1 MAYIGNQVT
10 SIPFTTDTFS
20 GTGGQTAFTLTRAPA
35 VPASIAVFISGA
47 YQAPAA
53 YSLNG
58 VTLNFASAPSS
69 GTNNIVVL
77 HLSTGTLVQVPADG
91 SVTLATLSGD
101 TYSYINSA
109 FAAANSA
116 SPATASS
123 YANSAFLAANTPS
136 HVANSAA
143 SYANSG
149 LIIANS
155 AASYANSGFAA
166 ANTADAKGTSAGSY
180 ANSAFTRAN
189 NSINANTGGTI
200 TGDLTVTNN
209 ASFYGPII
217 EKANVVT
224 TGGLTANLTIS
235 TSESGVLVYTTNSS
249 ANAAINFTGLGSA
262 PVGNV
267 FSYVV
272 MVPNGATARYIQYVE
287 IDGTAITPKWGGGFP
302 TGGTAANTD
311 IYSFNI
317 VKTSATPTYNVFAQ
331 VSNFF

>member
-20 GTGGQTAFTLTRAPA
+20 GTGGQTAFILTRAPA
-35 VPASIAVFISGA
+35 VPASIAVFISGV
-47 YQAPAA
+47 YQAPSV
-53 YSLNG
+53 YTLSG
-58 VTLNFASAPSS
+58 VTLNFAAAPSS

-77 HLSTGTLVQVPADG
+77 HLSSGTLVQIPADG

-109 FAAANSA
+109 FSAANSA
-116 SPATASS
+116 SPASASS
-123 YANSAFLAANTPS
+123 YANSAFLSANTPS

-149 LIIANS
+149 LTIANS

-166 ANTADAKGTSAGSY
+166 ANTAAASGSY

-272 MVPNGATARYIQYVE
+272 MVPNGSTARYIQYVQ
-287 IDGTAITPKWGGGFP
+287 IDGNAITPKWGGGNP